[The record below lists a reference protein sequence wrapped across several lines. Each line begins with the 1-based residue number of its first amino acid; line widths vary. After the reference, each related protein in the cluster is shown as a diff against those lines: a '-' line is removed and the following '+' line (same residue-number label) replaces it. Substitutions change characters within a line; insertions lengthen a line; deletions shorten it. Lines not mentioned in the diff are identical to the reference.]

1 MKFSRRLLLLAFA
14 VPLLPLEVVAA
25 PADYPAARR
34 FIQQHHDALL
44 ASMKRSSNPK
54 ENPELLRLFD
64 EMLDYDHF
72 VRESL
77 GTSWETLSEEQR
89 RRFSEILRGLIRGS
103 YRKNLRDLTGYD
115 IAYTGESD
123 ANGGVLVATLAS
135 DPKKKRQEALRLDYV
150 VGKVDARHKVRDIVT
165 AGVSLVQN
173 YRKQFARII
182 KKEGA
187 DGLLQK
193 MQTQLDRLESDGS

>member
-1 MKFSRRLLLLAFA
+1 MTFSRRSLLLLMAA
-14 VPLLPLEVVAA
+14 AALPVSVQAA

-34 FIQQHHDALL
+34 FIQQHHEALL
-44 ASMKRSSNPK
+44 SAMKKSPNPK

-77 GTSWETLSEEQR
+77 GTSWDSLSAEQR
-89 RRFSEILRGLIRGS
+89 RRFSDILRGLIRGS

-115 IAYTGESD
+115 ITYTGESD
-123 ANGGVLVATLAS
+123 ASSGVLVATLAT
-135 DPKKKRQEALRLDYV
+135 DPKKKRQDPLRIDYV
-150 VGKVDARHKVRDIVT
+150 VGKEDGHHKVWDIVT

-173 YRKQFARII
+173 YRRQFARIM
-182 KKEGA
+182 KKDGA

-193 MQTQLDRLESDGS
+193 MQAQLDRMESDE